1 MAACLIALFVFVG
14 DENWKA
20 ILAGIIVSMIGALAF
35 GLARFF
41 GEKEEIHHRHPKL
54 AAAEAEK
61 EAALMQAIDIDP
73 VLSDTMLAQMEA
85 EKEQWLKEIKEHEL
99 DWEHYD
105 PKRAGK
111 SGLQTAI
118 GFLAGGISVCF
129 IFYLLCVVF
138 LKSSVIA
145 LLFILASCYGFGWYK
160 GHLLGRNAI
169 RSGMMQLGRGFT
181 IAVAAFVILL
191 FLWIKSGGLGA
202 AIFGLAP
209 EP

>member
-111 SGLQTAI
+111 SGLQTAA
-118 GFLAGGISVCF
+118 GFLCGGLLICL
-129 IFYLLCVVF
+129 IIYLFWLTLRLPSLGLPTGV
-138 LKSSVIA
+138 
-145 LLFILASCYGFGWYK
+145 LLFYGFGWYK
-160 GHLLGRNAI
+160 GRLLGRNAM
-169 RSGMMQLGRGFT
+169 RSGIIHLATGFVVL
-181 IAVAAFVILL
+181 IAVWVLVLL
-191 FLWIKSGGLGA
+191 LYINDMRVTEALEYHDMM
-202 AIFGLAP
+202 P
-209 EP
+209 